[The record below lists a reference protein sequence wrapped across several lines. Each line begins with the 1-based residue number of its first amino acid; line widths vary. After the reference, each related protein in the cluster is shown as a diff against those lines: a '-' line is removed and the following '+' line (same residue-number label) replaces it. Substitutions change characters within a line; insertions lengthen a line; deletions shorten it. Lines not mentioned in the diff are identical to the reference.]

1 MILCCKCKFVAL
13 LFVSPFS
20 IHFFFPLFHF
30 DEDFPMLRFPSL
42 IAGSAPVRSLRVAA
56 LVLLMLAAVASSA
69 SAVAANVWSAEH
81 GDIGVAYDP
90 TESTEFEME
99 VHV

>member
-1 MILCCKCKFVAL
+1 MILCCKCNQVAL
-13 LFVSPFS
+13 PLVSPFS

-56 LVLLMLAAVASSA
+56 LVLLMLAAVAPAA
-69 SAVAANVWSAEH
+69 SAVAGNVWAGGH
-81 GDIGVAYDP
+81 GGNGAA
-90 TESTEFEME
+90 
-99 VHV
+99 